1 MNPSNSSSMQQQG
14 EGQSIL
20 SNPYVLI
27 GGALLIYW
35 FFTRRN
41 IIKKNKNASK
51 SIDELSSFDGNQINY
66 LCKKYGVPAKLV
78 KDVQKMNKKELAT
91 AILDNQKMIN
101 KSKMSNDEKNTI
113 LKMIDYMEYELDKK
127 M

>member
-78 KDVQKMNKKELAT
+78 KDVQKMNVKELAT

-113 LKMIDYMEYELDKK
+113 LKMIQYMEYELDKK